1 MQLPNKHKRTKETI
15 SNVFHE
21 IVSCE
26 GLMDSF
32 AFLAPPFLSLLL
44 YHFLIGFGV
53 SILASCLRRCVP
65 GPKSA
70 ATSVD
75 MCQIPR
81 AASHS
86 LPCDANNAL
95 NGSFLTL
102 FIAWLLSDEADK
114 AVYRQRYS
122 VPLPSLSVPDAVHGT
137 FDEFTARTSRIVP
150 LAMAMLRAQT
160 TNVTNRL
167 KLMFDLNWSWLPGP
181 WHSHDVPQAKVALS
195 ADEYQRMLGHINSYI
210 DTIIDKKLQ
219 TIESGLRRD
228 ADTIDPKVAVHIA
241 NIVQQQIVQHKYV
254 LGDADV
260 GRIAAVVHQTLA
272 ATNAKGIPLT
282 QATLEEISRLIQ
294 QKIEVHRHEWN
305 VHQAGHDRATEA
317 SAEKLDV
324 QEILHKV
331 LTSAEL
337 ADFVETRLDGRA
349 TLTSTRLNDHQSSI
363 DTLRSEMNGLKEQL
377 TAVFAVNRATT
388 ASVDHLQ
395 SEHGKFSERLASMDV
410 KHSEQLSKL
419 LATIDAKLSAFS
431 ETQSGTIDNH
441 IRNTLAEIFGYRS
454 GDGKPLSDADLAG
467 WIQSIFVAKELLES
481 RLNALNSKFEHRFAD
496 EMNQMA
502 EMVMGNVSDT
512 IKQRHVAVALERSSD
527 DQRSDEPSIG
537 YESLDEAHIRKLIQK
552 ALATYDAD
560 KTGMVDYALE
570 SSGGEVLSTR

>member
-1 MQLPNKHKRTKETI
+1 MPNKHKRTKETI
-15 SNVFHE
+15 SKVFHE

-32 AFLAPPFLSLLL
+32 VFLAPTPFLSLLL

-53 SILASCLRRCVP
+53 SILASCLRRCAWP
-65 GPKSA
+65 GLKVQPLPSNL
-70 ATSVD
+70 
-75 MCQIPR
+75 CQDSPR
-81 AASHS
+81 SQPVSH
-86 LPCDANNAL
+86 AMRIHAL

-160 TNVTNRL
+160 TNVTNKL
-167 KLMFDLNWSWLPGP
+167 KLMFDLNWSWLPGL

-210 DTIIDKKLQ
+210 DTIVDKKLH
-219 TIESGLRRD
+219 TIESSLRSD

-254 LGDADV
+254 LSDADV
-260 GRIAAVVHQTLA
+260 ERIAAVVHQKLA

-282 QATLEEISRLIQ
+282 QATLEEISRMIQ
-294 QKIEVHRHEWN
+294 HKIEIHRHEWN
-305 VHQAGHDRATEA
+305 VHQAGHDQATEA
-317 SAEKLDV
+317 THAKLDV
-324 QEILHKV
+324 QELLHKV

-349 TLTSTRLNDHQSSI
+349 TLLSTRLNDHQSSI
-363 DTLRSEMNGLKEQL
+363 DTLRSDMNDLKVQL
-377 TAVFAVNRATT
+377 KAVFAVNEATT
-388 ASVDHLQ
+388 ASVDRLQ
-395 SEHGKFSERLASMDV
+395 SEHGKFGERLASMDA

-419 LATIDAKLSAFS
+419 LATIDAQLSAS
-431 ETQSGTIDNH
+431 SARQSDTIDNH
-441 IRNTLAEIFGYRS
+441 IRSTLAEIFGYRS

-481 RLNALNSKFEHRFAD
+481 RLHELNSKFEHRFAD
-496 EMNQMA
+496 EMNHMA
-502 EMVMGNVSDT
+502 EMVIGNVSET
-512 IKQRHVAVALERSSD
+512 IKQHVAVALAKGSD
-527 DQRSDEPSIG
+527 DQRSEGASIG